1 MKREILFRAKS
12 IYSEK
17 WIESMTISV
26 GTIKLKRADIFIE
39 VEENKWKKVIPE
51 TLGQF
56 TGLSDKNGTKIFEGD
71 IIHVTEYK
79 NEFFKESMEFRNS
92 FELSDLKGEVL
103 KDYISEVKYEDCA
116 FIINDSDIS
125 ITCLSS
131 LCGNMKHSMPI
142 FEFEVI
148 GNIYDSPEL
157 LK

>member
-51 TLGQF
+51 TVGQF
-56 TGLSDKNGTKIFEGD
+56 TGLTDRKGHKIFEGD

-79 NEFFKESMEFRNS
+79 NEFIKESIEFRNS
-92 FELSDLKGEVL
+92 FELNDLKGEIL
-103 KDYISEVKYEDCA
+103 KDYLSEVKYEDCA

>member
-12 IYSEK
+12 IYSGK
-17 WIESMTISV
+17 WIESMTISE
-26 GTIKLKRADIFIE
+26 GTIKLKRNDIFME

-51 TLGQF
+51 TVGQF
-56 TGLSDKNGTKIFEGD
+56 TGLIDKNGAKIFEGD

-79 NEFFKESMEFRNS
+79 NEFIKESMYFRNS
-92 FELSDLKGEVL
+92 FELNDLKGEIL
-103 KDYISEVKYEDCA
+103 KDYLSEVKYEDCA

-125 ITCLSS
+125 TACLSS
-131 LCGNMKHSMPI
+131 LCGDMKHSYPI

-148 GNIYDSPEL
+148 GNIFDLHEI